1 MHGTYL
7 PMIGYLKG
15 AEMGDDDDRRKRGLA
30 SRPRMADLDDAAGRQ
45 RNYVSQDA
53 DWISFAA
60 SACTAPDQVAVVPGY
75 LKREWQHTVNGQAR
89 RCFAYESEAKIL
101 HFFSVL
107 SARYTV
113 KRDRWNDVAIE
124 IWYQP
129 GHEYNLERMIR
140 SVKASLE
147 YFTKHFSP
155 YQHRQVR
162 IIEFPRY
169 QQYAQAFP
177 NTIPYS
183 EGIGFI
189 AKVDPEDPDDI
200 DYPYYVTAH
209 EVAHQWWAHQIIGA
223 DVQGSTVLSESLSQY
238 SALMVMK
245 ATFGD
250 RQMKR
255 YLRHELDGYLQGRAL
270 ERKKE
275 LPLYKVEGQGYIH
288 YQKASLVFYALADAI
303 GEAAVNRALA
313 ALLAKH
319 AFQGPPYPTSL
330 DLMAELKLVTPPDRQ
345 ALLADLFEHI
355 TLFENR
361 ALDGAWAPGTGE

>member
-1 MHGTYL
+1 
-7 PMIGYLKG
+7 
-15 AEMGDDDDRRKRGLA
+15 
-30 SRPRMADLDDAAGRQ
+30 MADLEDAAGRQ

-107 SARYTV
+107 SARYAI

-129 GHEYNLERMIR
+129 GHEFNLDRMIR

-169 QQYAQAFP
+169 RRYAQAFP

-183 EGIGFI
+183 EG
-189 AKVDPEDPDDI
+189 
-200 DYPYYVTAH
+200 
-209 EVAHQWWAHQIIGA
+209 WASSPRWTPKIRTT
-223 DVQGSTVLSESLSQY
+223 STI
-238 SALMVMK
+238 
-245 ATFGD
+245 
-250 RQMKR
+250 
-255 YLRHELDGYLQGRAL
+255 
-270 ERKKE
+270 
-275 LPLYKVEGQGYIH
+275 P
-288 YQKASLVFYALADAI
+288 
-303 GEAAVNRALA
+303 
-313 ALLAKH
+313 
-319 AFQGPPYPTSL
+319 
-330 DLMAELKLVTPPDRQ
+330 
-345 ALLADLFEHI
+345 I
-355 TLFENR
+355 T
-361 ALDGAWAPGTGE
+361 